1 MKTIIVIFVAQG
13 TGKCID
19 YEYAG
24 FHCVPIYQ
32 CNNDGVIRTAAQG
45 LFDPRYSVQVLNMLA
60 SVLHSWYKRC
70 KPMNMNK
77 FSLGAPLRM
86 KCAENFTTTTQKI
99 AALQVRKKPLLT

>member
-1 MKTIIVIFVAQG
+1 MKTIFVIFVAQG

-45 LFDPRYSVQVLNMLA
+45 LFDPRYILNMLA
-60 SVLHSWYKRC
+60 AVLHSWYKRC
-70 KPMNMNK
+70 KPMD
-77 FSLGAPLRM
+77 SLQEHL
-86 KCAENFTTTTQKI
+86 
-99 AALQVRKKPLLT
+99 

>member
-1 MKTIIVIFVAQG
+1 MNTKYYHLYIAQG

-45 LFDPRYSVQVLNMLA
+45 LFDPRYSVQVLNNVIVQAYISFAQL
-60 SVLHSWYKRC
+60 V
-70 KPMNMNK
+70 
-77 FSLGAPLRM
+77 
-86 KCAENFTTTTQKI
+86 
-99 AALQVRKKPLLT
+99 